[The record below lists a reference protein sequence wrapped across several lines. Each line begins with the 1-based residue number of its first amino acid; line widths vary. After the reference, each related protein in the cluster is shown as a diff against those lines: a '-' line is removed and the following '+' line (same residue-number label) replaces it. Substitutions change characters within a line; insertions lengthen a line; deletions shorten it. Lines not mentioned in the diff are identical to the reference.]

1 MVSVPSMNRRTIA
14 NSMIIATT
22 IATREDGMTLKIRN
36 GSFGRNSITAMETTV
51 MTIIHASTGPSL
63 CSKGWSWEL
72 PIIRPS
78 PLQKPII
85 TGEGNRR
92 MNLDKSRAEN
102 TSMRNPANITEG
114 NKSSTPAPFPPS
126 SRGSGRNV
134 EIMAANAP
142 VAPFTMPG
150 LPPNTLQM
158 SPTIQAAC
166 KATGGFTLAINANAT
181 DSGICAQAMVT
192 PNRTSLVTNSLLK
205 SLKIPVFTPPFTSS
219 FSVMAAIPPNKH
231 NASPKKEA
239 KY

>member
-1 MVSVPSMNRRTIA
+1 MVSVPSMNCRTIA
-14 NSMIIATT
+14 NSMTTATM
-22 IATREDGMTLKIRN
+22 IATREDGITLKIRN
-36 GSFGRNSITAMETTV
+36 GSFGRNSITTMETTV
-51 MTIIHASTGPSL
+51 ITIIHARTGPSL
-63 CSKGWSWEL
+63 CSKGWSCEL

-92 MNLDKSRAEN
+92 MNLDRSKAEN
-102 TSMRNPANITEG
+102 ISIRNPANITEG
-114 NKSSTPAPFPPS
+114 NNNSTPTPFPPS

-134 EIMAANAP
+134 EMMAAKAP
-142 VAPFTMPG
+142 VAPLTMPG
-150 LPPNTLQM
+150 LPPNRLQI

-192 PNRTSLVTNSLLK
+192 PKRTSLVTNSLFK
-205 SLKIPVFTPPFTSS
+205 SLNHPSFTPPFTSS
-219 FSVMAAIPPNKH
+219 FSVMAALPPNKH
-231 NASPKKEA
+231 DASPDKEA